1 MRTTN
6 LSVSNSEPL
15 SSSFF
20 LLDKRIQRWIWDSGW
35 DELKDI
41 QEFSIPLILD
51 GQKDVILAAA
61 TASGKTEAAFLP
73 ILTKMLQEP
82 EIGSVLYISPLK
94 ALINDQFGRL
104 ELLCEKLEIPV
115 TPWHGDIGATKKK
128 KFLQSQK
135 GVVLITPESLEA
147 MLMLRGH
154 QIPNIFEKLRYIVID
169 ELHAF
174 IGSERGKQLQSQM
187 HRLDVALK
195 RATPRI
201 ALSATLGDMEKA
213 GKFLRPKSPVMAE
226 IIESKSDA
234 RELKISVKGYEGDE
248 LEYAFP
254 LIGEDLFQKVRGSN
268 NLVFPNSRQK
278 VEFLADE
285 LREQSERQRVENEFF
300 PHHGSLSKELREET
314 EAALKSKKPI
324 TAICTMTLELGIDIG
339 DIKTVGQISCAPSVA
354 SLRQRLGRSGRRK
367 GESAILRGYVIEDEI
382 DAHGLISDRL
392 REQTIQFIAQISLLF
407 QRWYEPPRIQT
418 LHLST
423 LIQQLLSLIAQYQ
436 GILAID
442 AWQILCGSSF
452 NNVSKDDFI
461 ALLRHLGMLDI
472 VMQDSSG
479 ILLHGIQGEKIVND
493 YKFYAAFQESEEYRI
508 VHNHKTL
515 GTLPADYYVEIG
527 DCIIFAGKRW
537 LVQHIQKGTDKIMRI
552 DVVPDTTGKLPK
564 FSGGG
569 FCVDDRVRQEMY
581 QILLSTRQYPFLD
594 KTAAR
599 FLNEARSEFQLMRLG
614 EQAQTMLDCGD
625 KVLIFPWRGSRVI
638 KTICLILKIH
648 GVEAHGCGCFRT
660 SEKSLYVEVKTSK
673 SILLILLQKIID
685 LPIPDEANLVENVL
699 SKQPEKWDYL
709 LPEPLLSKNY
719 ASSMLDVDSAI
730 KTIRELLELYA

>member
-41 QEFSIPLILD
+41 QEQSIPLILA
-51 GQKDVILAAA
+51 GKKDVILAAA

-73 ILTKMLQEP
+73 ILTRMLQQP
-82 EIGSVLYISPLK
+82 EIGCVLYISPLK

-104 ELLCEKLEIPV
+104 EQLCEKLEIPV
-115 TPWHGDIGATKKK
+115 TPWHGDISATKKK

-154 QIPNIFEKLRYIVID
+154 QIPNIFENLRYIVID

-174 IGSERGKQLQSQM
+174 MGSERGKQLQSQM
-187 HRLDVALK
+187 HRLDIALK
-195 RATPRI
+195 RTTPRI
-201 ALSATLGDMEKA
+201 ALSATLGDMQKA
-213 GKFLRPKSPVMAE
+213 GEFLRPKSPVMTE
-226 IIESKSDA
+226 IIESKSDT
-234 RELKISVKGYEGDE
+234 RELKIFVKGYEGDKSIIEE
-248 LEYAFP
+248 LETAFSS
-254 LIGEDLFQKVRGSN
+254 IAEDLFKKMRGRN

-278 VEFLADE
+278 VEFLADK
-285 LREQSERQRVENEFF
+285 LREQSEKQRVENEFF
-300 PHHGSLSKELREET
+300 PHHGNLSKEIREET
-314 EAALKSKKPI
+314 EAALKSKKPV
-324 TAICTMTLELGIDIG
+324 TAICTTTLELGIDIG
-339 DIKTVGQISCAPSVA
+339 DIKTVGQIGCSPSVA

-367 GESAILRGYVIEDEI
+367 GEPAILRGYVIEDEV

-392 REQTIQFIAQISLLF
+392 REKTIQFIAQINLLF
-407 QRWYEPPRIQT
+407 QRWYEPPRIEN

-436 GILAID
+436 GIRASD
-442 AWQILCGSSF
+442 AWQILCDNSF
-452 NNVSKDDFI
+452 DNISKTDFI
-461 ALLRHLGMLDI
+461 VLLRHLGTLDI
-472 VMQDSSG
+472 VTQDSSG
-479 ILLHGIQGEKIVND
+479 VLLHGTKGEKLVND
-493 YKFYAAFQESEEYRI
+493 YKFYAAFKEPEEYRI

-515 GTLPADYYVEIG
+515 GTLPADYHVDVG

-537 LVQHIQKGTDKIMRI
+537 LVQHAQNGTDKIMRI

-564 FSGGG
+564 FSGGE
-569 FCVDDRVRQEMY
+569 FFVDDQVRQEMY
-581 QILLSTRQYPFLD
+581 QILLCTRQYPFLD

-599 FLNEARSEFQLMRLG
+599 FLNEARQEFQLMGLN
-614 EQAQTMLDCGD
+614 QNPQTILDCGD
-625 KVLIFPWRGSRVI
+625 DGVLLFTWRGSQVALTIFLMLKLYDVQARVGLCI
-638 KTICLILKIH
+638 
-648 GVEAHGCGCFRT
+648 EA
-660 SEKSLYVEVKTSK
+660 KTSPQNLIAIFK
-673 SILLILLQKIID
+673 MLLDSPPDALSLVID
-685 LPIPDEANLVENVL
+685 LTN
-699 SKQPEKWDYL
+699 KQQEKWDYL

-719 ASSMLDVDSAI
+719 ASAMLDVDGAI
-730 KTIRELLELYA
+730 ETLKETITLYSI